1 MATSQLNPIAPV
13 ARATARV
20 DPAAPERGR
29 FVGRTVELDLLLK
42 RLDAS
47 VAGHGSIVVVN
58 GEPGIGKTRIAEET
72 ADQAASRG
80 VQVYWGRCFEGE
92 WSPPYAAW
100 VDVLDAIAGDLPA
113 AELRRA
119 LGQGAP
125 PLARLVPRIIAAL
138 PDLPAPAHLG
148 PAEEQFR
155 LFDAATQF
163 LLAASAAS
171 PLMIVFDDLQWAD
184 RASLN
189 LLAFLARFVEAA
201 PLLLIGTYRDLPLR
215 HDHPLTDFL
224 GTLQR
229 ERASL
234 RLSMRGL
241 SEREASDLLETVA
254 PRPVPPALVRAIHAE
269 TSGNPFFMAE
279 LTRHL
284 VEEGRLDDGLDDW
297 HGRLDLTELG
307 IPEGVRQVVGRR
319 FARLS
324 QDGER
329 LLSQAAVCTGGF
341 DFNVLAALTGLPEEA
356 LLDAI
361 DEALAARL
369 IQAVPGKLET
379 YDFVHAIVRHALYE
393 AWNPSRRVRLHRK
406 LAEALER
413 VYQGRESEHA
423 AELAVHYHASLS
435 LPGAERGLPHALAA
449 AEQARRGF
457 ARERVITFLR
467 IARDLAR
474 HGGAEQRAEIL
485 GMLAVAEADALM
497 LDDAQRTVDETLAA
511 LDELD
516 APPGRVAAFLA
527 EAATAIRDG
536 GARRDGWRPLVDR
549 GLEIV
554 PEEDE
559 LTWARLTLLIER
571 FEPVVSGAINGARW
585 LGTNQRAIGIARTKG
600 TEDDFARSLQP
611 WDWWSRDW
619 TEELLARVQSWQQ
632 PTAIIRALVVGGA
645 DWLYHHSNLSRAIV
659 HFEELLAAAER
670 YGSIPGQAEALVRLA
685 IARTALGHFD
695 EARETHRRARQVVT
709 RLGPDHRLHASVAW
723 IDALRAEFLDGDWRP
738 IAAFWTRYVADPALG
753 RRSIGLDDAGLAAL
767 ANLRAGDPDAARS
780 LLDDLVPVI
789 ARMEPTLWLLNGAI
803 GAAGSAIWFLGAREY
818 AEVVRV
824 GAIGLIEYGNGDFP
838 GFSNEL
844 TAARMA
850 TLLGR
855 TSEAASYFDRARAVL
870 DGSGQAPM
878 RAIVDLDQAT
888 ALLRAATPDVTRA
901 EELLVAAQVSFRQL
915 GMTPWER
922 EASETLTRIR
932 GARRPAKERPAG
944 LTDREVDVLRLVARG
959 YPDRQISEDLFVSP
973 RTVNAHIRNM
983 LGKTMCSNR
992 TELSVWA
999 VEHELAGPSE
1009 A

>member
-1 MATSQLNPIAPV
+1 MPSSQLNPTAPI
-13 ARATARV
+13 ARAAARV
-20 DPAAPERGR
+20 YLAAPARDR
-29 FVGRTVELDLLLK
+29 FVGRAVELDLLLK
-42 RLDAS
+42 RLDAA
-47 VAGHGSIVVVN
+47 VAGQGSIVVVN
-58 GEPGIGKTRIAEET
+58 GEPGIGKTRIAEEM
-72 ADQAASRG
+72 AFQAAARG
-80 VQVYWGRCFEGE
+80 VQVQWGRCFEGE

-100 VDVLDAIAGDLPA
+100 VDILDAIAGDLPP
-113 AELRRA
+113 EDLRPA

-125 PLARLVPRIIAAL
+125 PLARLVPRISAAL
-138 PDLPAPAHLG
+138 PDLPSPAPLG

-171 PLMIVFDDLQWAD
+171 PLLIVFDDLQWAD

-189 LLAFLARFVEAA
+189 LLAFLARFIEAT
-201 PLLLIGTYRDLPLR
+201 PLLVVGTYRDLPLR

-229 ERASL
+229 ERSSL

-241 SEREASDLLETVA
+241 SEREASDLLESVA

-284 VEEGRLDDGLDDW
+284 AEEGRLDNGRDDW
-297 HGRLDLTELG
+297 SGRLDLTELG

-329 LLSQAAVCTGGF
+329 LLTQAAVCTGGF
-341 DFNVLAALTGLPEEA
+341 DFNVLAALTGLPEDA

-413 VYQGRESEHA
+413 VYQGREREHV

-435 LPGAERGLPHALAA
+435 LPGGERGLPHALSA

-457 ARERVITFLR
+457 ARERVVTFLR
-467 IARDLAR
+467 IARDIAR
-474 HGGAEQRAEIL
+474 HGGPEQRAEIL
-485 GMLAVAEADALM
+485 GLLAVAEADALM
-497 LDDAQRTVDETLAA
+497 LEDARSTADEALAA
-511 LDELD
+511 LEELE
-516 APPGRVAAFLA
+516 ASPSQVASFLA
-527 EAATAIRDG
+527 AAATAIRDG
-536 GARRDGWRPLVDR
+536 GARRDAWRPLVDR

-585 LGTNQRAIGIARTKG
+585 LGTSQRAIGIARSKG

-619 TEELLARVQSWQQ
+619 TEELLARVQTWQQ

-645 DWLYHHSNLSRAIV
+645 DWLYHHSNLRRGIV
-659 HFEELLAAAER
+659 HFEELLVASER
-670 YGSIPGQAEALVRLA
+670 YGSVPGQAEALVRLT

-695 EARETHRRARQVVT
+695 EARETHRRAREMVA
-709 RLGPDHRLHASVAW
+709 RLGPDHRLHGSAAW
-723 IDALRAEFLDGDWRP
+723 IDALRAEFLGGDWRP
-738 IAAFWTRYVADPALG
+738 IAAYWTRYVADPSLG
-753 RRSIGLDDAGLAAL
+753 TRSIGLDDAGLAAL
-767 ANLRAGDPDAARS
+767 ANLRAGESDAARS

-789 ARMEPTLWLLNGAI
+789 ARMEPTLWLLNGAV
-803 GAAGSAIWFLGAREY
+803 GAAGAAIWTMGMREY

-855 TSEAASYFDRARAVL
+855 TAEAATYFDRARTVL

-878 RAIVDLDQAT
+878 RAMTDLDQAT
-888 ALLRAATPDVTRA
+888 ALLRASTPDVERA
-901 EELLVAAQVSFRQL
+901 EALLVAAQASFRQL
-915 GMTPWER
+915 GMHPWDR
-922 EASETLTRIR
+922 TATEALTRLR
-932 GARRPAKERPAG
+932 GAGRPAKERPAG
-944 LTDREVDVLRLVARG
+944 LTDREVDVVRLVARG
-959 YPDRQISEDLFVSP
+959 YSDRQISEELYVSP

-983 LGKTMCSNR
+983 LGKTLCSNR

-999 VEHELAGPSE
+999 VEHELAG
-1009 A
+1009 